1 MIHTDITADTALRN
15 ALVAVEVTQA
25 AHNDAL
31 LRSQTRKQPI
41 TLAKLYAANHALF
54 VIQNNI
60 TNQKK
65 VKT

>member
-1 MIHTDITADTALRN
+1 MPDTRTKPDTALRD
-15 ALVAVEVTQA
+15 ALVAVEVAQA
-25 AHNDAL
+25 VHNHAL

-41 TLAKLYAANHALF
+41 TLARLYAANHALF

-60 TNQKK
+60 TNQQK

>member
-1 MIHTDITADTALRN
+1 MIHTRTKPDTALRD

-25 AHNDAL
+25 AH
-31 LRSQTRKQPI
+31 
-41 TLAKLYAANHALF
+41 NHALF

-60 TNQKK
+60 TNQQK